1 MNTEYKLVDLPGCHV
16 AFFTKSQLEDLPD
29 TSDSLSLEIEV
40 VQHIARKTSR
50 GVGQFHYDAWQ
61 RSWWLWPSVTKR
73 ASTFSQSVC
82 GSEYHCSYAI
92 CCFKELAT
100 QNGSDLMGCLPSKD
114 RSKKEQWSSCGDSP
128 WYWSQHGSA
137 VAIAEATRM
146 GWLV

>member
-1 MNTEYKLVDLPGCHV
+1 MAE
-16 AFFTKSQLEDLPD
+16 
-29 TSDSLSLEIEV
+29 
-40 VQHIARKTSR
+40 
-50 GVGQFHYDAWQ
+50 
-61 RSWWLWPSVTKR
+61 PSVTKR
-73 ASTFSQSVC
+73 ASIFSQSVC

-128 WYWSQHGSA
+128 RYWSQDGSA

-146 GWLV
+146 GWLVRYGWCSVDGTSRVFTGVFCTLLVDF